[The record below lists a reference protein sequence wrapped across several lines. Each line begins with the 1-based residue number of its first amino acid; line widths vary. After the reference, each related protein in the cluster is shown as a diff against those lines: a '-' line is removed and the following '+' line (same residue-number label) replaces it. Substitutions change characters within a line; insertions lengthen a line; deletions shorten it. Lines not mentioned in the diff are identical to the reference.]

1 MTKGASPVRRF
12 CNDHGISV
20 SHLYNLLKSGKGPA
34 IMKVGKR
41 TLISDEAAAAWRRR
55 MEGLDE
61 PHGSLGSA
69 NAGKQDVEHV
79 EPRLD

>member
-61 PHGSLGSA
+61 PEIEG
-69 NAGKQDVEHV
+69 
-79 EPRLD
+79 R